1 MASFV
6 EMATLMVADKS
17 AHSTSRAVKRPREV
31 LAAPRVVK
39 IDNDEICQPRWC
51 KLN

>member
-17 AHSTSRAVKRPREV
+17 DADTIRVYSFAGSEK
-31 LAAPRVVK
+31 AARSARGPRVVK
-39 IDNDEICQPRWC
+39 IDG
-51 KLN
+51 

>member
-17 AHSTSRAVKRPREV
+17 AHRHFTGSEK
-31 LAAPRVVK
+31 AARSARGPPGGQ
-39 IDNDEICQPRWC
+39 N
-51 KLN
+51 